1 MVDDV
6 FYLLLVLTEKLVA
19 FSANSCRGLL
29 YPEVPLA
36 TFSIKYN
43 LVMSIKSC
51 KTKRKSG
58 NAINEIYWQE
68 WKTEK

>member
-58 NAINEIYWQE
+58 TAINEIYWLE